1 VRLLRRAAGAHGLLA
16 LAWICCAWGS
26 LAAGPAARTVAV
38 LPVKDAVEPAEEPVA
53 RAATLPVLPDDHLV
67 LLITSAD
74 HRADHLGAAWAGVDI
89 DTPSL
94 DALARR
100 GRLFTQAW
108 GSSTLP
114 VGALA
119 GVLTGTSPRDSGLLD
134 PGHGLA
140 DDVPTLARA
149 FAAAG
154 YATLAVLSEASPAG
168 DPGLAQGFDTVRAPQ
183 GALRSPAEQVVS
195 LALEE
200 LADAPAVPLF
210 LWVHL
215 SDGSWP
221 HEPAPAHLARY
232 HDPADDPRFPGM
244 RPAKI
249 PSELLPAELA
259 DVRDLD
265 WPAARYK
272 ASLTGLDEALAPLLD
287 HRRVASG
294 TVAYAGV
301 TGLLLGEHGTWFRR
315 LGPYP
320 GALRVPLILAG
331 PGVASGLREGR
342 LVSTLD
348 LGRTLLDGVG
358 AAAVPFPG
366 ASLTEDRGNQPV
378 FAIDVGALAVAAT
391 DGRHLLVLT
400 LGTRGM
406 PLVFEGRTRGEREL
420 YDLTVDPLGERDLA
434 TDEGPELDGLS
445 QQLVDWMDG
454 AESLPWA
461 VERGLAPE
469 ARAVFRS
476 LGYVKQPTPAPEH
489 PWDISDAAR

>member
-1 VRLLRRAAGAHGLLA
+1 M
-16 LAWICCAWGS
+16 
-26 LAAGPAARTVAV
+26 
-38 LPVKDAVEPAEEPVA
+38 A
-53 RAATLPVLPDDHLV
+53 RAAAPSLPDDHLV

-119 GVLTGTSPRDSGLLD
+119 GVLTGSSPRDSGLLD

-140 DDVPTLARA
+140 ADVPTLARA
-149 FAAAG
+149 FSAAG

-168 DPGLAQGFDTVRAPQ
+168 DAGLAQGFDTVRAPD
-183 GALRSPAEQVVS
+183 GALRSPADEVVS
-195 LALEE
+195 LALAE
-200 LADAPAVPLF
+200 LADAPAGPLF
-210 LWVHL
+210 VWVHL
-215 SDGSWP
+215 ADGSWP
-221 HEPAPAHLARY
+221 HQPSPSHLARY
-232 HDPADDPRFPGM
+232 HDPADDPRYPGM

-249 PSELLPAELA
+249 PPELLPPELA

-272 ASLTGLDEALAPLLD
+272 ASLTALDEALAPLLEQP
-287 HRRVASG
+287 RVASG
-294 TVAYAGV
+294 SVAYVGV

-320 GALRVPLILAG
+320 GSLRVPLILAG

-366 ASLTEDRGNQPV
+366 AALTEDRGSHPV
-378 FAIDVGALAVAAT
+378 FAIDVGAVAVAAT

-400 LGTRGM
+400 LGTRGL

-420 YDLTVDPLGERDLA
+420 YDLTVDPLAERDLA
-434 TDEGPELDGLS
+434 TDEGPELDRLS
-445 QQLVDWMDG
+445 QQLMDWMG
-454 AESLPWA
+454 SAERQPW
-461 VERGLAPE
+461 VLQVGLSPE
-469 ARAVFRS
+469 ARATFRS
-476 LGYVKQPTPAPEH
+476 LGYVKQPTPAPDE
-489 PWDISDAAR
+489 PWDISEAGR